1 MGRFYFFLFCTVLFA
16 SCSKKYKI
24 EGNTSLSR
32 LDGKMLYIKVPLH
45 GQWVKIDSAEVV
57 HGLFE
62 MEGMVDSVVLASLY
76 MDDDCIMP
84 LVIEEGNIDVK
95 IDNAGVTVKGS
106 PLNNCFNDF
115 IIQKNALDDRA
126 YEVEHME
133 SQMIMNGDNPAFIH
147 SEIEKKR
154 TALSEEMN
162 KLAKDF
168 IQDNY
173 ENVLGPGVFI
183 MICNGLPYPILT
195 PALEEIVNEAPE
207 SFKNNAMVKEYLSA
221 ARANMDKMKSACY

>member
-1 MGRFYFFLFCTVLFA
+1 MGKLYLFLFCAVFFA

-32 LDGKMLYIKVPLH
+32 LDGKMLYIKVPSN
-45 GQWVKIDSAEVV
+45 GEWVKIDSAEVV

-62 MEGMVDSVVLASLY
+62 MEGNVDSVVLASLY

-84 LVIEEGNIDVK
+84 LVIEKGNINVK

-106 PLNNCFNDF
+106 PLNNRFNDF

-133 SQMIMNGDNPAFIH
+133 SQMIMNGDDPALIH
-147 SEIEKKR
+147 SEIEKR
-154 TALSEEMN
+154 RAELSEEMN
-162 KLAKDF
+162 KLAKEF
-168 IQDNY
+168 IQENY
-173 ENVLGPGVFI
+173 ENVLGAGVFVI
-183 MICNGLPYPILT
+183 IGNGWPYPILS
-195 PALEEIVNEAPE
+195 PVMEEIVN
-207 SFKNNAMVKEYLSA
+207 
-221 ARANMDKMKSACY
+221 

>member
-1 MGRFYFFLFCTVLFA
+1 MGRLYFFLFCAVFFA

-32 LDGKMLYIKVPLH
+32 LDGKMLYIKVPAN

-62 MEGMVDSVVLASLY
+62 MEGAVDSIVLASLY

-106 PLNNCFNDF
+106 PLNNRFNDF

-133 SQMIMNGDNPAFIH
+133 SQMIMNGDDPSMIH
-147 SEIEKKR
+147 NEIEKQR
-154 TALSEEMN
+154 TDLSEEMN
-162 KLAKDF
+162 KLAKKF

-195 PALEEIVNEAPE
+195 PAMEEIVNEAPE
-207 SFKNNAMVKEYLSA
+207 SFRNNTMVKEYLSV
-221 ARANMDKMKSACY
+221 ARANMDKMKSARY

>member
-1 MGRFYFFLFCTVLFA
+1 MGRLYFFLFCAVFFA

-32 LDGKMLYIKVPLH
+32 LDGKMLYIKVPAN

-62 MEGMVDSVVLASLY
+62 MEGAVDSIVLASLY

-106 PLNNCFNDF
+106 PLNNRFNDF

-133 SQMIMNGDNPAFIH
+133 SQMIMNGDDPSIIH
-147 SEIEKKR
+147 NEIEKQR
-154 TALSEEMN
+154 TDLSEEMN
-162 KLAKDF
+162 KLAKKF

-195 PALEEIVNEAPE
+195 PAMEEIVNEAPE
-207 SFKNNAMVKEYLSA
+207 SFRNNTMVKEYLSV
-221 ARANMDKMKSACY
+221 ARANMDKMKSARY

>member
-1 MGRFYFFLFCTVLFA
+1 MGKLYFFLFCAVFFA

-32 LDGKMLYIKVPLH
+32 LDGKMLYIKVPSN
-45 GQWVKIDSAEVV
+45 GQWVKIDSAEVI

-62 MEGMVDSVVLASLY
+62 MEGIVDSVVLASLY

-84 LVIEEGNIDVK
+84 LVIEEGDIDVK

-106 PLNNCFNDF
+106 PLNNRFNEF

-133 SQMIMNGDNPAFIH
+133 SQMIMNGDDPALIH
-147 SEIEKKR
+147 TEIEKQR
-154 TALSEEMN
+154 TELSEEMN

-168 IQDNY
+168 IQSNY

-195 PALEEIVNEAPE
+195 PAMEEIIDKAPD
-207 SFKNNAMVKEYLSA
+207 SFKNNGMIKEYLSV
-221 ARANMDKMKSACY
+221 ARSNMNKMQSARY

>member
-1 MGRFYFFLFCTVLFA
+1 MGKLYLFLFCAVFFA

-32 LDGKMLYIKVPLH
+32 LDGKMLYIKVPSN
-45 GQWVKIDSAEVV
+45 GEWVKIDSAEVV

-62 MEGMVDSVVLASLY
+62 MEGNVDSVVLASLY

-84 LVIEEGNIDVK
+84 LVIEKGNINVK

-106 PLNNCFNDF
+106 PLNNRFNDF

-133 SQMIMNGDNPAFIH
+133 SQMIMNGDDPALIH
-147 SEIEKKR
+147 SEIEKR
-154 TALSEEMN
+154 RAELSEEMN
-162 KLAKDF
+162 KLAKEF
-168 IQDNY
+168 IQENY
-173 ENVLGPGVFI
+173 ENVLGAGVFV
-183 MICNGLPYPILT
+183 MIGNGLPYPILT
-195 PALEEIVNEAPE
+195 PVMEEIVNEAPE
-207 SFKNNAMVKEYLSA
+207 SFKNNELIKEYLSV
-221 ARANMDKMKSACY
+221 ARSNMDKLRSARY

>member
-1 MGRFYFFLFCTVLFA
+1 MGRLYFFLFCAVLFA

-32 LDGKMLYIKVPLH
+32 LDGKMLYIKVPSN
-45 GQWVKIDSAEVV
+45 GQWVKIDSAEVI

-62 MEGMVDSVVLASLY
+62 MEGTVDSVVLASLY

-95 IDNAGVTVKGS
+95 IDNAGVTVQGS
-106 PLNNCFNDF
+106 PLNNRFNDF

-133 SQMIMNGDNPAFIH
+133 SQMIMNGDDPAVIH
-147 SEIEKKR
+147 KEIEKQR
-154 TALSEEMN
+154 TDLSEEMN
-162 KLAKDF
+162 KLAKEF

-173 ENVLGPGVFI
+173 DNVLGPGVFI
-183 MICNGLPYPILT
+183 MICNGLPYPVLT
-195 PALEEIVNEAPE
+195 PIMEEIVNAAPE
-207 SFKNNAMVKEYLSA
+207 SFKNNGMIKEYLSV
-221 ARANMDKMKSACY
+221 ARSNMDKIQSVRY